1 MVKRKLQ
8 VLTDNS
14 SWEAPKKVRK
24 PRKPMTEKQRV
35 AAAKRLEKAREA
47 RAAKNP
53 EYGLSSI
60 HTSLRDLPN
69 DHQLHPKK
77 VKLWIKT
84 QKEILK
90 AERAN
95 LRNKIKGSV
104 SKVAEHKSYIRNMKK
119 YLRDGDWVDDFYGE
133 YMDKKIS
140 RRCIAQGYYWY
151 GPNKGELKFD
161 VGVWYPLLGCVYT
174 QEMYNEDE
182 EMKNAKST
190 KR

>member
-1 MVKRKLQ
+1 MKKIRAT
-8 VLTDNS
+8 TDNS
-14 SWEAPKKVRK
+14 NWSEPKKRK
-24 PRKPMTEKQRV
+24 KRKPMTEAQRV

-104 SKVAEHKSYIRNMKK
+104 SRVAESKAYIRNMKK
-119 YLRDGDWVDDFYGE
+119 
-133 YMDKKIS
+133 
-140 RRCIAQGYYWY
+140 
-151 GPNKGELKFD
+151 
-161 VGVWYPLLGCVYT
+161 T
-174 QEMYNEDE
+174 H
-182 EMKNAKST
+182 
-190 KR
+190 